1 MLDYLL
7 ETASFLPHGFCLLWR
22 PDLVALHVV
31 SDLAIGLAYFSIP
44 LAILAFLR
52 RRPDFEY
59 RWVAYL
65 FAAFIVLCG
74 TTHFA
79 DVAMLWRPYYGLQ
92 GMIKLVTAV
101 VSVTTAA
108 LLWPLLPRIV
118 ALPSP
123 RLLQETNH
131 RLEAEIRERWA
142 AEGQLRQARDDL
154 ERQVAERITVD
165 HALRASLAEKEVLL
179 EEIRQTEESFRLLVD
194 NVRDYAILR
203 FDTEGRIATWNA
215 GAERLYGW
223 SAAEADGQPMR
234 LLYPSGEMDEADRVL
249 QMVRQ
254 AGRYEGE
261 GWRVRKDGTRLWTH
275 VIVTPLWDDQG
286 QMRGYVKI
294 AQDITEQKRVEAE
307 LRRAKDE
314 AERANVAKSEFL
326 ASMSHELRT
335 PLNAV
340 IGFSDVMS
348 TGIFGSL
355 NQKYREYAKD
365 IHRSGL
371 HLLDLINDVLDMAR
385 IEAGQ
390 WELHEESVALGDL
403 VQQAQRLAG
412 GSAGEVR
419 HRFEVQLPTPE
430 LVVRA
435 DRRSLRQV
443 LINLIG
449 NAVKFTP
456 EGGRIAVGMSV
467 GDGGVRIVVADTGIG
482 IREERIADLCRP
494 FVQVENVLTRRHHG
508 SGMGLFIS
516 KAMVERH
523 GGSLSIDSRLG
534 QGTTVTINLPL
545 ERLLGGGLVQV
556 LGYKTSPALETI
568 KKLGVEA

>member
-79 DVAMLWRPYYGLQ
+79 DVVMLWRPYYGLQ

-108 LLWPLLPRIV
+108 LLWPLLPKIV

-142 AEGQLRQARDDL
+142 TEGQLRQARDDL

-223 SAAEADGQPMR
+223 LAAEAVGRSMQLYYPPEAAGEAERTLREVSQTGHYDGECWQI
-234 LLYPSGEMDEADRVL
+234 
-249 QMVRQ
+249 
-254 AGRYEGE
+254 
-261 GWRVRKDGTRLWTH
+261 RKDVTRLWTH
-275 VIVTPLWDDQG
+275 VIVTPLWDDQCR
-286 QMRGYVKI
+286 MRGYVQI
-294 AQDITEQKRVEAE
+294 AQDITEQKRVEEE

-340 IGFSDVMS
+340 IGFSDVMR
-348 TGIFGSL
+348 TGIFGAL
-355 NQKYREYAKD
+355 NQKYCEYAKD

-390 WELHEESVALGDL
+390 WELHEESVALG
-403 VQQAQRLAG
+403 VWSSKHSVWLAG
-412 GSAGEVR
+412 R
-419 HRFEVQLPTPE
+419 
-430 LVVRA
+430 RA
-435 DRRSLRQV
+435 RSGIASRCSFRRRNWLCG
-443 LINLIG
+443 L
-449 NAVKFTP
+449 T
-456 EGGRIAVGMSV
+456 
-467 GDGGVRIVVADTGIG
+467 GGV
-482 IREERIADLCRP
+482 
-494 FVQVENVLTRRHHG
+494 
-508 SGMGLFIS
+508 SG
-516 KAMVERH
+516 KC
-523 GGSLSIDSRLG
+523 
-534 QGTTVTINLPL
+534 
-545 ERLLGGGLVQV
+545 
-556 LGYKTSPALETI
+556 
-568 KKLGVEA
+568 